1 MTVSILYPFLLFWK
15 GGIETPTLII
25 LVDLVY
31 AYMQSQ
37 GKDFYKQKSLINSVS
52 YLLNKEKGA
61 KKKALI
67 SMQALIMVGITVTGI
82 IPVGL
87 FGLFIWSIPVGVHL
101 MNVEV
106 FSTGLNTFVPAS
118 HSSQGTIMEIRN
130 RVAGREFSAAGELKC
145 SPAGSVTTSLF
156 P

>member
-1 MTVSILYPFLLFWK
+1 
-15 GGIETPTLII
+15 
-25 LVDLVY
+25 
-31 AYMQSQ
+31 
-37 GKDFYKQKSLINSVS
+37 
-52 YLLNKEKGA
+52 
-61 KKKALI
+61 
-67 SMQALIMVGITVTGI
+67 MVGITVTGI

-130 RVAGREFSAAGELKC
+130 RVARREFSAAGELKC